1 MFMTNVWIV
10 NLITGVICIGI
21 VSGCAVKSVNIEKV
35 NKEMKE
41 SKEEHALDKSQ
52 SQNSSSGIET
62 PSWIDEEMID
72 AKGVF
77 NSFQKTQPLKNKLN
91 PFSNPN
97 VSGILKKEAETE
109 LFLADKLEDIFFGLD
124 QYNID
129 KSAKE
134 ILIKHAEWLK
144 KNPLLKVQLAGHCD
158 ERGTNNYNIA
168 LGTRRA
174 LNVRGQLAFMGI
186 SRDRLLPISYGEEKP
201 SCRESTESCWSK
213 NRRVRFLIS
222 SN

>member
-1 MFMTNVWIV
+1 MLMTKVWIV
-10 NLITGVICIGI
+10 SLITGVICMGI
-21 VSGCAVKSVNIEKV
+21 VSGCAVKNVKIEKV
-35 NKEMKE
+35 DKEMKE

-52 SQNSSSGIET
+52 PQNSSSIEEQM
-62 PSWIDEEMID
+62 IDE
-72 AKGVF
+72 KGAV
-77 NSFQKTQPLKNKLN
+77 NSSQKTQPLKNIPNL
-91 PFSNPN
+91 FSNPN
-97 VSGILKKEAETE
+97 VSGSLKKETERE
-109 LFLADKLEDIFFGLD
+109 LFLADNLEDIFFGLD

-129 KSAKE
+129 KSANE

-174 LNVRGQLAFMGI
+174 LNVRKQLAFMGI
-186 SRDRLLPISYGEEKP
+186 SLDRLLPISYGEEKP
-201 SCRESTESCWSK
+201 SCRESTEECWSK

>member
-1 MFMTNVWIV
+1 MLMTKVWIV
-10 NLITGVICIGI
+10 NLITGVICMGI
-21 VSGCAVKSVNIEKV
+21 VSGCAVKNVKIEKV

-52 SQNSSSGIET
+52 SQNSSSDIET

-72 AKGVF
+72 EKDVF
-77 NSFQKTQPLKNKLN
+77 NSSQKTQPLKNKPNL
-91 PFSNPN
+91 FSNPN
-97 VSGILKKEAETE
+97 VSGSLKKENERE
-109 LFLADKLEDIFFGLD
+109 LFLADNLEDIFFGLD

-129 KSAKE
+129 KSANE

-174 LNVRGQLAFMGI
+174 LNVRKQLAFMGI
-186 SRDRLLPISYGEEKP
+186 SLDRLLPISYGEEKP
-201 SCRESTESCWSK
+201 SCRESTEECWSK